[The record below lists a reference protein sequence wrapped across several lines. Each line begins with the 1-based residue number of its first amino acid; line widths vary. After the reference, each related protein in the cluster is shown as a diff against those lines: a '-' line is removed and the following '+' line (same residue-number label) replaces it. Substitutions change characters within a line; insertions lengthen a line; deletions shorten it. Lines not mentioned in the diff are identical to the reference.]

1 MAGIFHP
8 DSKLMRLMN
17 GITNLVCLNLLWI
30 IGCIPVITAGAATTA
45 MYSVLFSYLTGKEDA
60 VLKPFLNAFRENFRQ
75 ATPLWLM
82 HLLVAAALGA
92 GVFYMTLE
100 VQTWVKVIFGILLF
114 IYAAVASY
122 CYPLLARFRTTRKAA
137 LFNSF
142 FLTFRHLPSAVSL
155 VVLNALPFLL
165 ILIAPKIFWQ
175 TILAWT
181 LIGFSLCAWLNARL
195 LLTVFKEYEKEQQED
210 E

>member
-8 DSKLMRLMN
+8 DSKLIRLMTRL
-17 GITNLVCLNLLWI
+17 TNLVCLNLLWI

-45 MYSVLFSYLTGKEDA
+45 MYAVLFDYLTDREDA
-60 VLKPFLNAFRENFRQ
+60 VFKPFLRAFRDNFRQ

-92 GVFYMTLE
+92 GVFYMTLGVE
-100 VQTWVKVIFGILLF
+100 TWVKVIFGAAVF
-114 IYAAVASY
+114 VYAAAASY
-122 CYPLLARFRTTRKAA
+122 CYPLFARYHTTRKAA

-142 FLTFRHLPSAVSL
+142 FLTFRHLLSSL
-155 VVLNALPFLL
+155 CVVALNALPFGL
-165 ILIAPKIFWQ
+165 ILTVPAIFWQ

-181 LIGFSLCAWLNARL
+181 LIGFSLCACFNAKIL
-195 LLTVFKEYEKEQQED
+195 LGIFRQHENQEEKE
-210 E
+210 